1 MYVGRKITLQGIIVS
16 RRQSGEGSV
25 RVAFYTD
32 ALGLVYALAR
42 SAREERS
49 KLRPHLQ
56 VGTSGTFTLIK
67 GKDVWRITGAVNTE
81 NVFFSLKSSF
91 SKEATAR
98 VLKIVRQFVR
108 GEGSDPYLFS
118 TLMNFLHATPRIESE
133 LVQDAECIAVFR
145 VLSAL
150 GYVREDEITGSF
162 LDTTYDE
169 KVLKHAR
176 TVRTELVQS
185 INEGISASGL

>member
-1 MYVGRKITLQGIIVS
+1 MYVGRKITVEGIIIS
-16 RRQSGEGSV
+16 RRSSGEGSV
-25 RVAFYTD
+25 RVTFYTD

-56 VGTSGTFTLIK
+56 VGTSGTFTFIK
-67 GKDVWRITGAVNTE
+67 GREVWRVTGAVSAE

-118 TLMNFLHATPRIESE
+118 TLINFLHAMPQIESE
-133 LVQDAECIAVFR
+133 SVQDAECVAVLR

-150 GYVREDEITGSF
+150 GYVREDTMTSVF
-162 LDTTYDE
+162 LDTRYDE
-169 KVLKHAR
+169 NVLTRAR
-176 TVRTELVQS
+176 RVRAELVHS